1 MLLLYKQV
9 YIIKD
14 QQIKK
19 EEKDYKISL
28 DLKIRLIYL
37 KQKKYLMMNKLM
49 NGQLEVKKNLKHL
62 MNQIRKD
69 IKKKN

>member
-19 EEKDYKISL
+19 EEKDYKIFL
-28 DLKIRLIYL
+28 DLKIKLIYL
-37 KQKKYLMMNKLM
+37 KQKKFLMMNKLM
-49 NGQLEVKKNLKHL
+49 NGQLEVKKNMKHL
-62 MNQIRKD
+62 MNQIKKD
-69 IKKKN
+69 IQMKN